1 MDSPPEFP
9 NRNASDKRVSA
20 SVTLLSVVVCA
31 VSVFALMPR
40 APSSP
45 TLGGNRLAEANPPPA
60 VKIIDGAARSDLCT
74 EQTWP
79 YYDRHCLARRNEAA
93 STGAMPASQ
102 STAASSPTLS
112 PPSNAAPPSIVPAV
126 ETASPMTARRT
137 TGGPAVTSA
146 TVPETGTVGAASR
159 ANAVPSSLPAAHE
172 RRSEPN
178 SINMQGG
185 DDRLVAWEEE
195 DGARRLEPGRPIE
208 QPRRRTAR
216 RHHFNVFGFRF

>member
-1 MDSPPEFP
+1 MDSPREFP
-9 NRNASDKRVSA
+9 LRNASDKRVSA
-20 SVTLLSVVVCA
+20 SVTLLSVVCA
-31 VSVFALMPR
+31 VGVFALMPR

-45 TLGGNRLAEANPPPA
+45 TLSGNRLAEATPPPP
-60 VKIIDGAARSDLCT
+60 VKIIDGAGRSDLCA

-79 YYDRHCLARRNEAA
+79 YYDRRCLARKNEAA
-93 STGAMPASQ
+93 STASVSAPQ
-102 STAASSPTLS
+102 STAASPPKLS
-112 PPSNAAPPSIVPAV
+112 PPSSAAPPFIVPAA
-126 ETASPMTARRT
+126 EAASHMTARRT
-137 TGGPAVTSA
+137 TDGPAVTSA

-159 ANAVPSSLPAAHE
+159 ANGAPSSLPAAHE

-195 DGARRLEPGRPIE
+195 DDARRLEPGRPIE

-216 RHHFNVFGFRF
+216 RHHFHVFGFRF